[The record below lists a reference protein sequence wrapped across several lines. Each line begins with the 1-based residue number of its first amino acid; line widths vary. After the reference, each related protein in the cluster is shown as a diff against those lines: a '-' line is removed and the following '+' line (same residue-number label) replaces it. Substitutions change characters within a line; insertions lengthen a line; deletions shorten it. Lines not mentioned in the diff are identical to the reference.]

1 MVISAA
7 IAARSWRAEHVCEH
21 ISKIPCD
28 EVFVEPHIVE
38 FSPMSCALC
47 GAQLSENGTALAHM
61 AAHLRTLLPH
71 GDVWSSNHLCLRVR
85 YFSLNAYMPDSR
97 RVLCS
102 FDCDSAQSF
111 LASQMENWQR
121 TIAATQPERPT
132 KVRRNSNAT
141 GSKDD
146 LERQLLLISIRL
158 GLRNA
163 RVVPLLNSIC
173 YSTVKL

>member
-1 MVISAA
+1 MRSTHHFTANCCSHVDDAPSLSVRSCQKMVRHLLTWLHIFAHFSHMVI
-7 IAARSWRAEHVCEH
+7 
-21 ISKIPCD
+21 
-28 EVFVEPHIVE
+28 
-38 FSPMSCALC
+38 
-47 GAQLSENGTALAHM
+47 
-61 AAHLRTLLPH
+61 
-71 GDVWSSNHLCLRVR
+71 WSSNHLCLRVR
-85 YFSLNAYMPDSR
+85 CCSHNTYMIDSR

-121 TIAATQPERPT
+121 TIAATQPERST

-146 LERQLLLISIRL
+146 LERQLLLISTRL

-163 RVVPLLNSIC
+163 RDVSLLNSIC
-173 YSTVKL
+173 YEATCNSHKGKFWHGEGSPDEYAFVERVWH